1 MTVDRDSMEPIYQQV
16 ARLMRARIDS
26 GEWPPGYRLPSEPD
40 LAGQYQVN
48 RDTLRKAVKVLA
60 GEGHLAVVRGK
71 GTFVT
76 KPEG

>member
-26 GEWPPGYRLPSEPD
+26 GEWTPGYRLPSEPD
-40 LAGQYQVN
+40 LAGSYQVN
-48 RDTLRKAVKVLA
+48 RDTLRKSVRVLVD
-60 GEGHLAVVRGK
+60 EGHLAVVRGK